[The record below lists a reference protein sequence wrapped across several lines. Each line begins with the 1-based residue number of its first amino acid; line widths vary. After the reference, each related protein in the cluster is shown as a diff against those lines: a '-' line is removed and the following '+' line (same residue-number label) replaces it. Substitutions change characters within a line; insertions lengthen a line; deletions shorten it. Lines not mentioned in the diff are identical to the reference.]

1 MYEMLCPAARS
12 VSNTPNLDMNWFH
25 FDAAIEEVERQL
37 ARLMLAQLA
46 SFSKM

>member
-1 MYEMLCPAARS
+1 MLRLAALS
-12 VSNTPNLDMNWFH
+12 VSNTPYPDMNWFH
-25 FDAAIEEVERQL
+25 FDAAIEEVGCQL